1 MTGGEN
7 SGVLLKTYMESS
19 LAVRSEVIM
28 TSLLTA
34 RELYI
39 LVGSVQIYI
48 LSDKSPRVT
57 KGCEGRGR
65 GWGGG
70 WE

>member
-7 SGVLLKTYMESS
+7 YDVLLKTYMESS
-19 LAVRSEVIM
+19 LVVRSEVIM

-34 RELYI
+34 RELFTI
-39 LVGSVQIYI
+39 LVGSVLYI

-57 KGCEGRGR
+57 KGCEGWCR
-65 GWGGG
+65 GWGRRRM
-70 WE
+70 